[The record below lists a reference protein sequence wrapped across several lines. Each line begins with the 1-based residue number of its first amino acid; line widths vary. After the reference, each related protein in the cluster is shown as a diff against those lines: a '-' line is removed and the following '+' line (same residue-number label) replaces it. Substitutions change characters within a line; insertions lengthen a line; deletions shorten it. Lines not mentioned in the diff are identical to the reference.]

1 VCQFE
6 KALYGPKQSGMEWYI
21 KAPPGLKTLGF
32 ALCYCE
38 LCVCT
43 TPGKNRIIGLY
54 IDDMPVLGANSQAVQ
69 STIQRIS
76 TLWEIKVLGDV
87 GHILGLGGLEEPRP
101 LYRARRVNGP
111 IAAFLEYLHVCASR
125 SGRVISGVVKVSQ

>member
-1 VCQFE
+1 
-6 KALYGPKQSGMEWYI
+6 MEWYI
-21 KAPPGLKTLGF
+21 KAQPGLKTLGF

-43 TPGKNRIIGLY
+43 TPGKNRILGLY

-76 TLWEIKVLGDV
+76 TLWEIEVLGDV
-87 GHILGLGGLEEPRP
+87 GHILGLGVSRGTETIVSGKARERAHRRFPGISPR
-101 LYRARRVNGP
+101 LR
-111 IAAFLEYLHVCASR
+111 I
-125 SGRVISGVVKVSQ
+125 